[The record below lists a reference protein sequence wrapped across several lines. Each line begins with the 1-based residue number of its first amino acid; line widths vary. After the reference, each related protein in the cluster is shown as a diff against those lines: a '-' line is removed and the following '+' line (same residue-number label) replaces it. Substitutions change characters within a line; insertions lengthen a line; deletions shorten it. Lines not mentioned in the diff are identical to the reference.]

1 MTSVVLVVLLVT
13 SMLAIGANLTTD
25 SFVELMRRPASLV
38 IAVVANVVAVPAVA
52 AVAVSLIDFAAPVA
66 LGIVVSAA
74 ASGGS
79 SGPLLVRHAGGSLA
93 LAVSLQAMLA
103 LLALAAV
110 PLWML
115 VLRSDSA
122 FDIER
127 AAALV
132 AGLLVAQVVPFAIG
146 MILRRHRPGTAER
159 VHVTA
164 GRIAD
169 LLLLG
174 IILWFAVT
182 TLSNIADLPAATL
195 PVIVLLVGV
204 TLAAYR
210 LPRLQGPGER
220 AAVSMVTAIRNLTL
234 ALLVVSLSTSP
245 DLAVTTVLTY
255 GFVMY
260 VCAVLAL
267 APMRRAKAR

>member
-13 SMLAIGANLTTD
+13 SMLAIGANLTTE
-25 SFVELMRRPASLV
+25 SFVELTQRPASLA

-52 AVAVSLIDFAAPVA
+52 AIAVSVIDFPAPVA
-66 LGIVVSAA
+66 LGILVSAA

-115 VLRSDSA
+115 VLSSESS
-122 FDIER
+122 FDLDR

-132 AGLLVAQVVPFAIG
+132 AGLLVAQVVPFAVG
-146 MILRRHRPGTAER
+146 MTLRRRNPETADR
-159 VHVTA
+159 VHVVA

-182 TLSNIADLPAATL
+182 TLSHIADLPAATL
-195 PVIVLLVGV
+195 PVIVMIVVV
-204 TLAAYR
+204 TLAAYG
-210 LPRLQGPGER
+210 LPQLQGSSER
-220 AAVSMVTAIRNLTL
+220 AAVSMITAVRNLTL
-234 ALLVVSLSTSP
+234 ALLVVSLSKSP

-260 VCAVLAL
+260 VGALLAL
-267 APMRRAKAR
+267 APMRRARVG

>member
-25 SFVELMRRPASLV
+25 SFVELTRRPTSLV

-52 AVAVSLIDFAAPVA
+52 AAAVSLIDFSAPVA

-74 ASGGS
+74 ACGGS

-115 VLRSDSA
+115 VLSSESA
-122 FDIER
+122 FDLER
-127 AAALV
+127 AAGLV
-132 AGLLVAQVVPFAIG
+132 AGLLVAQVVPFAVG
-146 MILRRHRPGTAER
+146 MVLRRQRPRTADR
-159 VHVTA
+159 VHATA

-182 TLSNIADLPAATL
+182 TLSHIADLPAATL
-195 PVIVLLVGV
+195 PVIVLLVSV
-204 TLAAYR
+204 TLAAYG
-210 LPRLQGPGER
+210 LPRLQGPSER
-220 AAVSMVTAIRNLTL
+220 AAVSMITAIRNLTL

-260 VCAVLAL
+260 VGAVLAL
-267 APMRRAKAR
+267 APMRRASAR

>member
-25 SFVELMRRPASLV
+25 SFVELTRRPASLIV
-38 IAVVANVVAVPAVA
+38 AVVANVIAVPGVA
-52 AVAVSLIDFAAPVA
+52 AVAVLLIGFPSPVA
-66 LGIVVSAA
+66 LGLVVSAA
-74 ASGGS
+74 ACGGS

-93 LAVSLQAMLA
+93 LAVSLQALLA

-110 PLWML
+110 PVWML
-115 VLRSDSA
+115 VLPSEAA
-122 FDIER
+122 FDLDR

-132 AGLLVAQVVPFAIG
+132 AGLLVAQVIPFGAG
-146 MILRRHRPGTAER
+146 MILRRQRPGTADR
-159 VHVTA
+159 VHHVA

-174 IILWFAVT
+174 IILWFAAT
-182 TLSNIADLPAATL
+182 TLGNIADLPGATV
-195 PVIVLLVGV
+195 PVVVLLVV
-204 TLAAYR
+204 VSLAAYG
-210 LPRLQGPGER
+210 LPLLQGPSER
-220 AAVSMVTAIRNLTL
+220 AAVSMISVVRNLTL
-234 ALLVVSLSTSP
+234 ALLVVSLSESP

-260 VCAVLAL
+260 VVAVLAL
-267 APMRRAKAR
+267 APMRRAAAS

>member
-1 MTSVVLVVLLVT
+1 MTSAVLVVLLVT

-25 SFVELMRRPASLV
+25 SFVELTRRPASLV
-38 IAVVANVVAVPAVA
+38 IAVVANVIAVPGVA
-52 AVAVSLIDFAAPVA
+52 AVAVSLIDFPAPVA
-66 LGIVVSAA
+66 LGILVSAA

-115 VLRSDSA
+115 VLSSESTFDLERS
-122 FDIER
+122 
-127 AAALV
+127 AALV
-132 AGLLVAQVVPFAIG
+132 AGLLVAQVVPFVVGIN
-146 MILRRHRPGTAER
+146 LRRQRPRTADR
-159 VHVTA
+159 VHAIA

-174 IILWFAVT
+174 IILWFAAT
-182 TLSNIADLPAATL
+182 TLSHISDLPGETL
-195 PVIVLLVGV
+195 PVIVLLVFV
-204 TLAAYR
+204 SLAAYG
-210 LPRLQGPGER
+210 LPRLQGPRER
-220 AAVSMVTAIRNLTL
+220 AAVSMITAIRNLTL

-260 VCAVLAL
+260 VGAVLAL
-267 APMRRAKAR
+267 TPMRRARAR

>member
-25 SFVELMRRPASLV
+25 SFVELTRRPTSLGV
-38 IAVVANVVAVPAVA
+38 AVVANVVAVPAVA
-52 AVAVSLIDFAAPVA
+52 AVAVSLIDFPAPVA

-115 VLRSDSA
+115 VLSTESA
-122 FDIER
+122 FDLER
-127 AAALV
+127 AAGLV
-132 AGLLVAQVVPFAIG
+132 AGLLVAQVVPFAVG
-146 MILRRHRPGTAER
+146 MILRRQRPPTADR

-182 TLSNIADLPAATL
+182 TLSHVADLPAVTL
-195 PVIVLLVGV
+195 PVIVLLVSV
-204 TLAAYR
+204 TLAAYG
-210 LPRLQGPGER
+210 LPGLQGPSER
-220 AAVSMVTAIRNLTL
+220 AAVSMITAIRNLTL

-260 VCAVLAL
+260 VGAVLAL
-267 APMRRAKAR
+267 APMRRAGAR